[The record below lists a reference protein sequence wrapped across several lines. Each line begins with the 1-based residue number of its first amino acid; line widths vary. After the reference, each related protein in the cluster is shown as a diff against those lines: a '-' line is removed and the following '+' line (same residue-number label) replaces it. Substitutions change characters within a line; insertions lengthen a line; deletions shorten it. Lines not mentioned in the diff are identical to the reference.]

1 MSRQDRIIIISDV
14 HLGTTIC
21 NQIAFR
27 QFVSW
32 LARNPPDRLV
42 IAGDLLDLWRRS
54 NARVLTENREVL
66 AQLFG
71 IDCEIDYVIGNHDYG
86 IWDIADR
93 NGKDVLWPG
102 DFRIVRDLRFSCGSH
117 TYYVTHGY
125 DLDVAVTME
134 GMPLRTYEAF
144 AAAMC
149 RADDTLGGLA
159 SLLWDAVSISGAG
172 ISRVRKMGSAKPHDD
187 IEYRDIYDVAI
198 SGAAHLLLGAHPR
211 DRIILGHTHW
221 PFCTGTVA
229 NTGSWCTE
237 AGVPQHNTYIEVTKK
252 GMQLKVFPEAPGQ

>member
-1 MSRQDRIIIISDV
+1 MVRDSRTVIFSDV

-21 NQIAFR
+21 NRVAFR

-32 LARNPPDRLV
+32 LASDPPDRLV
-42 IAGDLLDLWRRS
+42 IAGDLLDFWRRS
-54 NARVLTENREVL
+54 NAQVLVENREDL

-71 IDCEIDYVIGNHDYG
+71 IDCEIDYVIGNHDYA

-117 TYYVTHGY
+117 SYYVTHGY

-134 GMPLRTYEAF
+134 GLPLKNYEAF

-159 SLLWDAVSISGAG
+159 SLLWDAVSISGSG
-172 ISRVRKMGSAKPHDD
+172 ISWIRQMVAAKPRGDD
-187 IEYRDIYDVAI
+187 EYRA
-198 SGAAHLLLGAHPR
+198 S
-211 DRIILGHTHW
+211 
-221 PFCTGTVA
+221 
-229 NTGSWCTE
+229 
-237 AGVPQHNTYIEVTKK
+237 
-252 GMQLKVFPEAPGQ
+252 